1 MERANLGR
9 ELSMKDAAAV
19 ALRWRWREDSARAGS
34 REEGALES
42 GERGGG
48 REEAD
53 LHAGSM
59 SKGS

>member
-1 MERANLGR
+1 
-9 ELSMKDAAAV
+9 MKDAAAV